1 MQDGTFQMSSD
12 AGAGV
17 VAAFGAIFWMF
28 IVVTYLFF
36 AYTQYRI
43 AQKAGC
49 NNAWWAFIPFMNMI
63 LLTQTANKPAWW
75 FAFMLVPV
83 VNIFIFGYLW
93 AETAKAIRQPAF
105 WGWFMLLPVL
115 NIVSMI
121 IMAFGSSHS
130 GTGNQTAPPSPASR
144 QPEHVG

>member
-17 VAAFGAIFWMF
+17 VAAFGAMFWMF
-28 IVVTYLFF
+28 IIAAYLFF

-49 NNAWWAFIPFMNMI
+49 NNAWWAFIPIMNMI

-75 FAFMLVPV
+75 FAFMLVPIA
-83 VNIFIFGYLW
+83 NIFVLGYLW
-93 AETAKAIRQPAF
+93 AETAKNINHPAF
-105 WGWFMLLPVL
+105 WGWMMLVPVM
-115 NIVSMI
+115 NIVSPI
-121 IMAFGSSHS
+121 VLAFSGSPSGSGGHS
-130 GTGNQTAPPSPASR
+130 SAPSTASR